1 MKKIIP
7 PKWANRFLEW
17 YCRPDLL
24 EEIQGDAYELFD
36 RTAKENKTKANLQ
49 FIWNVF
55 RFFRLKNIRRKQSN
69 FQNNNLTPDMIKN
82 IFKVAIR
89 NFMRQPGHSF
99 LNVFG
104 LTSGFVCAF
113 LIVLWVTHEYSY
125 DKFHRESENIY
136 KIITHVQSDEGI
148 QTYNEASCSIDVS
161 SIPEVE
167 KLVSISTGTRWPHE
181 LCFRPEGKPNECIYL
196 SGVFANENLFSVF
209 NYPILQGDPN
219 PLKGGA
225 NIAMSEKMAALLYGS
240 TNPIGKNI
248 KVDGAYEVT
257 IASIFKDV
265 PINSS
270 IQFDFAMPYS
280 ILKKEWGTN
289 DEGFNQNFF
298 DMYVETNNVSASVL
312 TEKLND
318 TRVLTEALKN
328 QKISYQAYPLTDWHL
343 KSKFEGGKN
352 TGGRIEYVNL
362 FIIIGLLVVIMAVIN
377 FVNMSTARATLR
389 AKEIGIRKV
398 TGAVRSTIAVQFMSE
413 AFLIVFLAFVLSLIF
428 TQLLLPF
435 FNQLIGEPIIIS
447 ILSGNMP
454 LYLGGFLL
462 AIALL
467 AGIYPALVMSSFQPI
482 RILKNQLSS
491 HVSGSTYF
499 RKSLLVVQ
507 LSVSI
512 GIVIFSG
519 VIYSQLKFIGE
530 KDLGLDH
537 KNLIHLEPTYKLM
550 KNFEEFKTE
559 LLKNETIVNA
569 VTSSSN
575 PINSSGSSNGVS
587 WAGKA
592 PDSRVSF
599 KTIGC
604 SYGFPETMGLKII
617 DGKNFQSHSQDS
629 LRTEVLITMDAAKVM
644 GFTNPVGEEIK
655 MGNATCVV
663 IGVVNDFH
671 TESLHESQLPVILF
685 RSPNTQNG
693 YMYVRYQPGKTKQ
706 AMEALNKVY
715 NSFEPTYTMR
725 YDFQDE
731 NYDKLYK
738 SESIASRLIVVFTA
752 VALIIAIIGLVGLA
766 TFNALR
772 KTKELSIRRVFGAS
786 IVQSLAL
793 LFNEFLGLFIFAS
806 IVAGGVAWY
815 AVDHW
820 LQGFAYRTSIP
831 WWIFISTFV
840 GTGILILAIVLIQGL
855 RTVSANPTKTLRSE

>member
-1 MKKIIP
+1 MRPIP
-7 PKWANRFLEW
+7 PRWADKFLQW

-24 EEIQGDAYELFD
+24 EEIQGDAYELYE
-36 RTAKENKTKANLQ
+36 RTVKDNKLKADFQ
-49 FIWNVF
+49 FVWNVC
-55 RFFRLKNIRRKQSN
+55 RFFRLKNIRRRQSN
-69 FQNNNLTPDMIKN
+69 YQDSNLTSDMIKN

-99 LNVFG
+99 LNLFG
-104 LTSGFVCAF
+104 LTSGFICAF
-113 LIVLWVTHEYSY
+113 LIVLWVAHEYSY

-136 KIITHVQSDEGI
+136 KVITHVQSDAGI

-209 NYPILQGDPN
+209 NYPILQGDHN
-219 PLKGGA
+219 PLKSGA

-248 KVDGAYEVT
+248 KIDGTYEVT

-265 PINSS
+265 PVNSS
-270 IQFDFAMPYS
+270 IQFDFVMPYS

-298 DMYVETNNVSASVL
+298 DMYVKTNNVSASVL

-352 TGGRIEYVNL
+352 TGGRTEYVNL
-362 FIIIGLLVVIMAVIN
+362 FIIIGVLVVIMAVIN

-398 TGAVRSTIAVQFMSE
+398 TGAVRGTIAAQFMSE
-413 AFLIVFLAFVLSLIF
+413 AFLIVLLAFLLSLFF

-435 FNQLIGEPIIIS
+435 FNQLLGEPITIS
-447 ILSGNMP
+447 IFSGNIP

-467 AGIYPALVMSSFQPI
+467 AGVYPSLVMSSFQPI

-491 HVSGSTYF
+491 HTSGSTYF

-519 VIYSQLKFIGE
+519 VIYYQLKFIGE
-530 KDLGLDH
+530 KDLGLDRR
-537 KNLIHLEPTYKLM
+537 NLIHLEPTYKLM
-550 KNFEEFKTE
+550 KKFEEFKTE
-559 LLKNETIVNA
+559 LLKNEAIVNA
-569 VTSSSN
+569 ATSGSN
-575 PINSSGSSNGVS
+575 PINSGGSNAGVS

-592 PDSRVSF
+592 PDSRISF

-604 SYGFPETMGLKII
+604 SYDFPETMGLKII
-617 DGKNFQSHSQDS
+617 DGKNFQTRSQDS
-629 LRTEVLITMDAAKVM
+629 LRTEALITMNAAKIM
-644 GFTNPVGEEIK
+644 DFTNPIGEEIK
-655 MGNATCVV
+655 MGDATYLV

-685 RSPNTQNG
+685 RSPNTQNA

-706 AMEALNKVY
+706 AMEALSKVY
-715 NSFEPTYTMR
+715 NSFEPTFTMR

-731 NYDKLYK
+731 NYNKLYK
-738 SESIASRLIVVFTA
+738 SENIASRLIVVFTA

-772 KTKELSIRRVFGAS
+772 KTKEIGIRRVFGAS
-786 IVQSLAL
+786 IAQALFL
-793 LFNEFLGLFIFAS
+793 LFNEFLGLLIFAA

-815 AVDHW
+815 AADHW

-831 WWIFISTFV
+831 CWIFITTFV
-840 GTGILILAIVLIQGL
+840 GTGLLILAIVLIQGL
-855 RTVSANPTKTLRSE
+855 RTVSANPTKTLRSD